1 MEDNRLSGGLETD
14 GTDVKGG
21 DCVTLKEI
29 LGEIK
34 TPSPQT
40 SDRLNKFSKL
50 KKGSLSSNHNL
61 KPELRQVKFIFISAF
76 SLA

>member
-1 MEDNRLSGGLETD
+1 MIIRKMNGRQQTLSGGLETD

-21 DCVTLKEI
+21 DCVTLKEL

-40 SDRLNKFSKL
+40 SDRLNKLSKL
-50 KKGSLSSNHNL
+50 KKVLCY
-61 KPELRQVKFIFISAF
+61 QIII
-76 SLA
+76 